1 MYHIRTWTIIMRP
14 FHTNYH
20 SIQTNRSRFFI
31 EFTRNVTII
40 LRIPYFRYYIS
51 CIFED
56 LDYSI
61 SETLDST
68 RSISTSKTLD
78 SIHSVSEDLFGNFRF
93 IRFLKIFPIF
103 SETLD
108 STRSISTSKTLN
120 SIYSVSENCFDLF
133 FFRNIFRFE
142 RTWLDF
148 LHNTCPI
155 IQPIKFFFPHSLNHV
170 QCLLAL
176 KS

>member
-1 MYHIRTWTIIMRP
+1 MWPSWSRSGCRYAYPPLHLPLSNRKKILSLSRINVSYPYVDDYYAPISYELS
-14 FHTNYH
+14 FV
-20 SIQTNRSRFFI
+20 IQTNRSRFFI

-78 SIHSVSEDLFGNFRF
+78 SIHSVSEDFSDLFGNFRF
-93 IRFLKIFPIF
+93 
-103 SETLD
+103 D
-108 STRSISTSKTLN
+108 
-120 SIYSVSENCFDLF
+120 SIYFHFENFKFDSF
-133 FFRNIFRFE
+133 GF
-142 RTWLDF
+142 
-148 LHNTCPI
+148 
-155 IQPIKFFFPHSLNHV
+155 
-170 QCLLAL
+170 
-176 KS
+176 